1 MAEVRILVRKETAGA
16 LDAVSDDLVAGRLL
30 ERPCGRDFH
39 DIICAMRKLLVF
51 LLIVTAVVAYNDW
64 RQRPIVHAP
73 GVLVPLEPVQKE
85 LRRPDTF
92 VFDEFTM
99 TRRAAFDIQ
108 ARVLSRETYF
118 WGTESD
124 LSPIDLALGWGRMS
138 DQAVLDQI
146 SIRQGGRWY
155 YTRYALPPPIPERE
169 IIRTSANMHMI
180 PADSAVELA
189 LKQLRRG
196 DLVRIQG
203 YLVDVDHDSGWMW
216 RTSLT
221 RDDTGQGAC
230 EIIYVEV
237 VQRLTST

>member
-51 LLIVTAVVAYNDW
+51 LLIVAAVVAYNDW
-64 RQRPIVHAP
+64 RQRPIVHSP

>member
-1 MAEVRILVRKETAGA
+1 
-16 LDAVSDDLVAGRLL
+16 
-30 ERPCGRDFH
+30 
-39 DIICAMRKLLVF
+39 MRKLLII
-51 LLIVTAVVAYNDW
+51 LLIAAAFLAYRDW
-64 RQRPIVHAP
+64 RLRPIDHTP
-73 GVLVPLEPVQKE
+73 GVLVQVAPVQE
-85 LRRPDTF
+85 NLRRPETF
-92 VFDEFTM
+92 RFADFTM

-138 DQAVLDQI
+138 DQSVVDQI
-146 SIRQGGRWY
+146 NIRQSGRWY
-155 YTRYALPPPIPERE
+155 YTRYSLPPPIPEDE
-169 IIRTSANMHMI
+169 IIRNSANMHMI
-180 PADSAVELA
+180 PADPVLEKA

-196 DLVRIQG
+196 DVIRIKG

-230 EIIYVEV
+230 EIIYVED
-237 VQRLTST
+237 VQRLTEI